1 MTLILHSLINFLRL
15 RFKINKIDGLLKKH
29 GKLPCFKIAIIILNG
44 CTVPSTVTQI
54 VLMHP
59 SQIAILQI
67 NENYSLTRSFI
78 HP

>member
-15 RFKINKIDGLLKKH
+15 TFKINKVDGLLKKH
-29 GKLPCFKIAIIILNG
+29 GKPPCFKIAIVILNG
-44 CTVPSTVTQI
+44 FTVPSTVTQI